1 MTRDAGRKHLHS
13 SNILF
18 FFLFSPPSLYASLH
32 SHGGRRKSAHTYT
45 NTHARILHQRDK
57 KLVQLMAT
65 DAVNTTSV
73 KAGDRGTF
81 ARIQRVEEKKTK
93 NKGGGGGGMCVS
105 ITRNN
110 CVNMQI

>member
-1 MTRDAGRKHLHS
+1 
-13 SNILF
+13 
-18 FFLFSPPSLYASLH
+18 
-32 SHGGRRKSAHTYT
+32 
-45 NTHARILHQRDK
+45 
-57 KLVQLMAT
+57 MAT
-65 DAVNTTSV
+65 DTVNTTSV

-81 ARIQRVEEKKTK
+81 ARIQRVEEEKTK